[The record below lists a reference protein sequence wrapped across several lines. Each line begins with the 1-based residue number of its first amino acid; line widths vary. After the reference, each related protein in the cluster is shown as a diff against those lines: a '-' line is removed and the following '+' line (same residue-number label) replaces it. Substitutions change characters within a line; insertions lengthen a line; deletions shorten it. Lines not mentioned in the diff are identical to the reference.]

1 MDKLSALMDGELE
14 PADSKR
20 QIERLENDPDLA
32 TGWQTYHLIRD
43 ALRDDLNLNPVFS
56 HRFHERLVQE
66 PTVLAPRRLVPQPI
80 VRHALPIAASVAG
93 VAVVAWL
100 ALSSPV
106 TTGPAPLVAQV
117 RTAPDAQ
124 VRTAPDAQQGTA
136 QIPAGSR
143 HAGIPEYLV
152 AHQEFSPS
160 TAMQGV
166 ASYVRTVSTEEPA
179 QTR

>member
-14 PADSKR
+14 PADGKR
-20 QIERLENDPDLA
+20 QLERLESDPELA
-32 TGWQTYHLIRD
+32 QGWQTYHLIRD
-43 ALRDDLNLNPVFS
+43 ALRNELDLSPEFS
-56 HRFHERLVQE
+56 RRLHERLVQE
-66 PTVLAPRRLVPQPI
+66 PTVLAPRRLVPRPV

-106 TTGPAPLVAQV
+106 TTGPKAFVAGV
-117 RTAPDAQ
+117 RTAPE
-124 VRTAPDAQQGTA
+124 VQQSVA
-136 QIPAGSR
+136 QIPAGTR

-166 ASYVRTVSTEEPA
+166 VSYVRTVSTEEPA
-179 QTR
+179 QNR

>member
-1 MDKLSALMDGELE
+1 MDKLSALMDGELQ

-20 QIERLENDPDLA
+20 EIERLENDPDLA

-43 ALRDDLNLNPVFS
+43 VLRDELDLSPVFS
-56 HRFHERLVQE
+56 RRFHERLVQE
-66 PTVLAPRRLVPQPI
+66 PTVLAPRRLIPQPI

-106 TTGPAPLVAQV
+106 TTGPTPLVAQV

-124 VRTAPDAQQGTA
+124 QGLA
-136 QIPAGSR
+136 QIPEGSR

-152 AHQEFSPS
+152 AHQEFSPR

>member
-43 ALRDDLNLNPVFS
+43 ALRDELNLNPVFS

-80 VRHALPIAASVAG
+80 VRHTLPIAASVAG

-106 TTGPAPLVAQV
+106 TTGPAPLG
-117 RTAPDAQ
+117 AQ

>member
-1 MDKLSALMDGELE
+1 MDRLSALMDGELDV
-14 PADSKR
+14 ADSKR
-20 QIERLENDPDLA
+20 EIQRLENDPEL
-32 TGWQTYHLIRD
+32 TEEWRTYHLIRD
-43 ALRDDLNLNPVFS
+43 ALRDELDLSPGFAGKV
-56 HRFHERLVQE
+56 HARLEQE
-66 PTVLAPRRLVPQPI
+66 PTVLAPRRLVPQPV

-106 TTGPAPLVAQV
+106 TTGPRAFVADL
-117 RTAPDAQ
+117 RGGPEL
-124 VRTAPDAQQGTA
+124 QQGVA
-136 QIPAGSR
+136 AIPAGTR

-166 ASYVRTVSTEEPA
+166 VSYVRAVSNEEAA
-179 QTR
+179 QDR